1 MQFINSTLNLALD
14 NIAAYP
20 LNIWQK
26 CINKITILLKY
37 TMARVNE
44 PKKKKNNVRKALQT
58 FPINRIPYDENTAIR
73 YR

>member
-44 PKKKKNNVRKALQT
+44 PKKKKTMYET

>member
-1 MQFINSTLNLALD
+1 MQFINSSLNLALD
-14 NIAAYP
+14 NIATYP
-20 LNIWQK
+20 LTIWQK

-44 PKKKKNNVRKALQT
+44 PKKKKSNARKALKT